1 MGICFYF
8 SQVNALSVKQK
19 SHWADLC
26 LTLKE
31 ANSFHS
37 RLPLYTSSAKYKSS
51 HVPHLCQYFVLSVL
65 AILLHLKWNLI
76 VILICILLMTN
87 AIEHFSHA
95 YW

>member
-1 MGICFYF
+1 MWAYVFIF

-19 SHWADLC
+19 NHWADLC

-51 HVPHLCQYFVLSVL
+51 HVPHLCQYFVLPVL
-65 AILLHLKWNLI
+65 AIFLHEVESHSDFNLYF
-76 VILICILLMTN
+76 V
-87 AIEHFSHA
+87 AD
-95 YW
+95 

>member
-19 SHWADLC
+19 RHWADLC